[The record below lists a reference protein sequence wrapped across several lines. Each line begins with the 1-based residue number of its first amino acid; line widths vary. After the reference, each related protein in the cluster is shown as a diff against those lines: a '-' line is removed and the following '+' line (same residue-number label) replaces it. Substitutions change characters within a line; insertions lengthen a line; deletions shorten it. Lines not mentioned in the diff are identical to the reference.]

1 METYKKYLRESL
13 MDSVNEE
20 ASVDEY
26 WSDVLELAFELI
38 DTLDYDSLT
47 EDQQDLVD
55 EFMDMTD
62 EDTSTDEEPVE
73 EAMKMVVRA
82 GKRMKIRTCPA
93 GMKALNGKCIKM
105 SSAEKRARAKGQK
118 AGARK
123 RKAGSKMAARKR
135 AKSMAK
141 RR

>member
-13 MDSVNEE
+13 MDSVELNE
-20 ASVDEY
+20 SVDEY

-38 DTLDYDSLT
+38 DSLDYDSLT
-47 EDQQDLVD
+47 EDQQDVID

-62 EDTSTDEEPVE
+62 EGAEEEAPVE

-123 RKAGSKMAARKR
+123 RKVGAKSAARKR

-141 RR
+141 RG